1 MVHYNTRV
9 VRIFESDSGFLDE
22 RCLGYIFCFLF
33 SQERHNDPSAKTS
46 NFMATR
52 PNVTPFATP
61 MMPLDSDEGIS
72 YDGEV
77 LYFTKPL
84 CIPNSFGNIFF
95 SFSSLQRYLLSILFQ
110 VAGFWPSFLI
120 NGEIFT
126 AYDVFIM
133 RVKGVNYVR

>member
-1 MVHYNTRV
+1 

-110 VAGFWPSFLI
+110 VAGFWPSFS
-120 NGEIFT
+120 
-126 AYDVFIM
+126 
-133 RVKGVNYVR
+133 

>member
-1 MVHYNTRV
+1 MLR
-9 VRIFESDSGFLDE
+9 L
-22 RCLGYIFCFLF
+22 YILLSF

-95 SFSSLQRYLLSILFQ
+95 SFSSLQLYLLSILFQ